1 MGAIK
6 TLSKICLRVRIS
18 ALLVAIVAFACFV
31 ALGFDVTR
39 HGELPSL
46 FAWEQTLVDHSTLI
60 AWWLTRC
67 GHPAV
72 LVPIAVV
79 LLLVAWRAPQWRAR
93 IVFSILMLLLCWR
106 GADLAQHLFARPRRL
121 DWIVK
126 HETTF
131 SYPSSHAAIA
141 TGFYALWGMML
152 FMSDLPRT
160 TRNVAGALLLV
171 WAIAIC
177 WSRLALGAHFLTDLI
192 GGALLA
198 VAIVSAGVAAFPGV
212 MAGAIAGRRSLTAE

>member
-1 MGAIK
+1 M
-6 TLSKICLRVRIS
+6 RIS
-18 ALLVAIVAFACFV
+18 ALLVAVVAFGCFV

-39 HGELPSL
+39 HGEPQAI
-46 FAWEQTLVDHSTLI
+46 FPWEQSLVNHSTLL

-67 GHPAV
+67 GQPGV
-72 LVPIAVV
+72 LAPIAVV

-93 IVFSILMLLLCWR
+93 IVFSIVMLLLCWR

-126 HETTF
+126 HETSF

-141 TGFYALWGMML
+141 TGFYALWGVML
-152 FMSDLPRT
+152 FMSELPRN
-160 TRNVAGALLLV
+160 TRNVAGTLLIVLAV
-171 WAIAIC
+171 AVC

-192 GGALLA
+192 GGVLLGIAL
-198 VAIVSAGVAAFPGV
+198 VAAGVAAFPGV
-212 MAGAIAGRRSLTAE
+212 LTAVVAGRGSATAE